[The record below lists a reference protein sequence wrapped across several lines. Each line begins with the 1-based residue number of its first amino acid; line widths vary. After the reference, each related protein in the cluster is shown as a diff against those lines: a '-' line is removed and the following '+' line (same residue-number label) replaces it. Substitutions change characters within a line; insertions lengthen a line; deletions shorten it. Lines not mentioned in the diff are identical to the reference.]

1 LKDAVKMCPTPK
13 ANKVHPIITDHNR
26 EKLANRN
33 KANLEEVVAGRCNQ
47 ATGSLNP
54 DWVEL
59 LMGFPV
65 GFTDMEKP
73 SIDKLAT
80 QNWQGDWEAG
90 VPRVA
95 TGVKNRVGRL
105 KCLGNAV
112 VPQVVEMIGRAIV
125 EVESN
130 NSAW

>member
-1 LKDAVKMCPTPK
+1 LKDHVKMFPTPATRDYK
-13 ANKVHPIITDHNR
+13 GARKPETL
-26 EKLANRN
+26 EATGRN
-33 KANLEEVVAGRCNQ
+33 PETNSLGDAIGEGNV
-47 ATGSLNP
+47 TGSLNP

-65 GFTDMEKP
+65 GFTDMDNEFTG
-73 SIDKLAT
+73 DKLAS
-80 QNWQGDWEAG
+80 QDWQGNWEAG

-112 VPQVVEMIGRAIV
+112 VPGVVEMIGRAIV
-125 EVESN
+125 EVEARNKS
-130 NSAW
+130 W

>member
-1 LKDAVKMCPTPK
+1 MWPTPQAIDSSGNGREPRLKKDCNRDPNTPGSWRADLKDVVPK
-13 ANKVHPIITDHNR
+13 D
-26 EKLANRN
+26 
-33 KANLEEVVAGRCNQ
+33 GGQ
-47 ATGSLNP
+47 LNP

-59 LMGFPV
+59 LMGFSV
-65 GFTDMEKP
+65 GFTDIDNEFTG
-73 SIDKLAT
+73 DKLAT

-112 VPQVVEMIGRAIV
+112 VPAVVEQIGRAIV
-125 EVESN
+125 EVE
-130 NSAW
+130 AK

>member
-1 LKDAVKMCPTPK
+1 MKDHVKMFPTPATRDYK
-13 ANKVHPIITDHNR
+13 GARKPETL
-26 EKLANRN
+26 EATGRN
-33 KANLEEVVAGRCNQ
+33 PETNSLGDAIGEGNV
-47 ATGSLNP
+47 TGSLNP